1 MTSNTTAQRTF
12 QTLRARLARGLAWLV
27 AGMLGAAAVPA
38 LANGIGENGT
48 WQFQTNADKVS
59 KGAIVDLVERK
70 KGNYYHSFQAV
81 NNIVNNTFIDRQF
94 NCGVTATA
102 SGNSGSNGMT
112 ANTSSPT
119 VNNTGS
125 TSASTAANSASNG
138 LSGSLPSGVING
150 TSVLGASGSGISN
163 GQSNSGTLGAS
174 VNGSA
179 SSAVTGAVTAGGGRS
194 DLALNSEQQNQGS
207 QQMASVAGS
216 TACTG
221 ALN

>member
-1 MTSNTTAQRTF
+1 MANRFAWI
-12 QTLRARLARGLAWLV
+12 LAALI
-27 AGMLGAAAVPA
+27 GAATPA
-38 LANGIGENGT
+38 LANGIGENGA
-48 WQFQTNADKVS
+48 WQFQTNADKVA

-70 KGNYYHSFQAV
+70 KGNYYHSFQNV
-81 NNIVNNTFIDRQF
+81 NNIANTTYIDRQF

-138 LSGSLPSGVING
+138 LSGNLPSGVINDKA
-150 TSVLGASGSGISN
+150 VLGAAGSGQLSN
-163 GQSNSGTLGAS
+163 SQSNAGSLGAS
-174 VNGSA
+174 VSGSA
-179 SSAVTGAVTAGGGRS
+179 SNAVTGAVTAGGGRS
-194 DLALNSEQQNQGS
+194 DLALNSEQQNQGG

>member
-1 MTSNTTAQRTF
+1 MNSTVSRTTF
-12 QTLRARLARGLAWLV
+12 QDLRTSLARKLCWTLAALF
-27 AGMLGAAAVPA
+27 GAAAPA
-38 LANGIGENGT
+38 LANGIGENGA

-70 KGNYYHSFQAV
+70 KGNYYNAFQTV
-81 NNIVNNTFIDRQF
+81 NHIANTTFIDRQF
-94 NCGVTATA
+94 NCGVSATS

-138 LSGSLPSGVING
+138 LSGNLPSGVING
-150 TSVLGASGSGISN
+150 TAIPLGAGAGELSN
-163 GQSNSGTLGAS
+163 SQSNAGTLSAGVS
-174 VNGSA
+174 GSA
-179 SSAVTGAVTAGGGRS
+179 SNAVTGAVTAGGGRS
-194 DLALNSEQQNQGS
+194 DLALNSDQQNQGS
-207 QQMASVAGS
+207 QQVASIAGS